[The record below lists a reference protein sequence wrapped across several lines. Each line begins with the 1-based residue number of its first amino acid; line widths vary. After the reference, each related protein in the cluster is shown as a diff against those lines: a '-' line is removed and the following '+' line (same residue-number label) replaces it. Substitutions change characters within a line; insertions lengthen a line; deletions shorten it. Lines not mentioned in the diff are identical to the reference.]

1 MKFECGFGSVEYR
14 VDSQGAVFTGSE
26 KFSISKDSEIDGTA
40 ALVSAFVR
48 HLKKDNREHWGK
60 MAPVYVFVEDGD
72 VDRELVRCL
81 MNEGFYVSGT
91 FKLNYYL

>member
-1 MKFECGFGSVEYR
+1 MKFECGFGSVEYH
-14 VDSQGAVFTGSE
+14 VDRYGAIYTGSKNFVLAE
-26 KFSISKDSEIDGTA
+26 ESEIDGEA
-40 ALVSAFVR
+40 ALVSAFAD
-48 HLKKDNREHWGK
+48 HLRENHRKRGEIT
-60 MAPVYVFVEDGD
+60 PVYIAVANGD